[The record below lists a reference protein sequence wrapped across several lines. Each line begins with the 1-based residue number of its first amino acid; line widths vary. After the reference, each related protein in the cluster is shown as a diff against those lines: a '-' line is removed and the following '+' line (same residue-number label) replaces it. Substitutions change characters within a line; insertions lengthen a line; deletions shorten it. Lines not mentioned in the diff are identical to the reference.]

1 MTQPQQITL
10 AVPDVE
16 TAAAWLSSIIGKP
29 PGSDLL
35 FTFDPGVELML
46 KACSPEPRNRHRS
59 PTWERFTYVFVSMGS
74 TKW

>member
-29 PGSDLL
+29 TGSDLL
-35 FTFDPGVELML
+35 FTFDPGVELKL
-46 KACSPEPRNRHRS
+46 KACSPDL
-59 PTWERFTYVFVSMGS
+59 TWLI
-74 TKW
+74 